1 VSAHFTLEFFFAR
14 RSKNEP
20 ACPLFER
27 LSSQSARLR
36 RRPMAAEEPLPATAG
51 SLTCV
56 PPPLNLPPAVKTRPA
71 GRGIRFRRS
80 SRNLDT
86 ASEQSS
92 RETELEPAAEGQA
105 ATAEGAAAGQSPCG
119 GSGTA
124 RRRRG
129 AGGASPAT
137 PGEEDSHHRLSDA
150 HIAYFEDQERLF
162 RQRPQLDGKSRAVTD
177 GRRASSRVPLRESLE
192 SGDQID
198 LGYYDPAAR
207 HYAWV
212 KYAHQTGD
220 WRMRLQ
226 LFLEDWQSSPGAT
239 SLPLSHL
246 APRGCRRPEP
256 CVSEPPCRRLC
267 LHADRDARDH
277 RPGHPDDGRHKLV
290 WRGSTRTPRP
300 DEPSSSSRRFSE
312 PSCRRGPAQRVRD
325 LGAELGG
332 LPPPLSAHPPPRGS
346 PPLHTRRV

>member
-1 VSAHFTLEFFFAR
+1 MRGSFVASGSSAIAPVSRKTSCVR
-14 RSKNEP
+14 PRVGS
-20 ACPLFER
+20 R
-27 LSSQSARLR
+27 LRPNSFSRDAPRTSPPTFRAPSCQSARLR

-137 PGEEDSHHRLSDA
+137 PGEEDSHHRLMW
-150 HIAYFEDQERLF
+150 
-162 RQRPQLDGKSRAVTD
+162 RP
-177 GRRASSRVPLRESLE
+177 RRAICLLWLLI
-192 SGDQID
+192 G
-198 LGYYDPAAR
+198 LGAAGPFR
-207 HYAWV
+207 PGIRSP
-212 KYAHQTGD
+212 TG
-220 WRMRLQ
+220 
-226 LFLEDWQSSPGAT
+226 A
-239 SLPLSHL
+239 
-246 APRGCRRPEP
+246 RRP
-256 CVSEPPCRRLC
+256 
-267 LHADRDARDH
+267 
-277 RPGHPDDGRHKLV
+277 
-290 WRGSTRTPRP
+290 WRAAG
-300 DEPSSSSRRFSE
+300 
-312 PSCRRGPAQRVRD
+312 
-325 LGAELGG
+325 
-332 LPPPLSAHPPPRGS
+332 
-346 PPLHTRRV
+346 